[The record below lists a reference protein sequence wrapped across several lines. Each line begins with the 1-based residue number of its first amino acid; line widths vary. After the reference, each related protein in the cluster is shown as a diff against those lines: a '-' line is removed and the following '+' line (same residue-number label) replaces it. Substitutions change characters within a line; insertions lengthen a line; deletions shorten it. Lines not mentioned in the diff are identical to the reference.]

1 MTSDLVRASAGELLA
16 RYRDRSLSPVEATDA
31 VLDRIARVDSA
42 VGAYVHLDPERA
54 RADARE
60 SEARWAR
67 GEPQGLLDGV
77 PVSVKDLALAAG
89 WPTLRGSRAVD
100 PAGPWEEDAP
110 AVARLREHGAVLLGK
125 TATPEYGHKGVT
137 DSLLSGTTR
146 NPWDLERTPGGSSG
160 GASAALAAGLG
171 PLAIGTDGGGS
182 IRIPASFAG
191 VFGIK
196 PTFGRVPAWPAS
208 PYGTL
213 SHVGPMARCVAD
225 AALMLTVIAEPDPRD
240 WHALPFDGADYSRG
254 LETASETPLAGVTV
268 GWSPTLGMTDA
279 RVDPEVAALTAAA
292 ARRFEALGA
301 AVEEIEPAWPHDPGA
316 VFRVHWC
323 AGAALLAETLGP
335 EKTALLEA
343 SLQRFVEAG
352 RALDGLAV
360 KRAEYD
366 RAACGL
372 ALNRLFARFDLVLS
386 PTMPITAF
394 AAGVPI
400 PDESY
405 AANPL
410 SWTPFT
416 FPVNLARNPAASVP
430 CGFVSNGLPVGLQV
444 IGPLYGDAPV
454 LRACRAFEAAHAEER
469 RPPPLPGE
477 A

>member
-1 MTSDLVRASAGELLA
+1 MTSELVQASAHDLLA
-16 RYRDRSLSPVEATDA
+16 RYRDRSLSPVEAADV
-31 VLDRIARVDSA
+31 VLDRIARVDPA
-42 VGAYVHLDPERA
+42 VGAYVVVDPERTHEA
-54 RADARE
+54 ARE

-67 GEPQGLLDGV
+67 GEPKGLLDGV
-77 PVSVKDLALAAG
+77 PVSVKDLVLTAG
-89 WPTLRGSRAVD
+89 WPTLRGSRTVD
-100 PAGPWEEDAP
+100 PAGPWTEDAP

-137 DSLLSGTTR
+137 DSPVSGIAR

-182 IRIPASFAG
+182 VRIPASFAG
-191 VFGIK
+191 IFGLK

-213 SHVGPMARCVAD
+213 SHVGPMARTVED
-225 AALMLTVIAEPDPRD
+225 AALLLTVIAEPDPRD
-240 WHALPFDGADYSRG
+240 WHALPFDGADYRRG
-254 LETASETPLAGVTV
+254 PEAPLRGRKV
-268 GWSPTLGMTDA
+268 GWSPTLGMA
-279 RVDPEVAALTAAA
+279 GAAVDPEVATLAAAA

-301 AVEEIEPAWPHDPGA
+301 VVEEVELEWPHDPGA

-335 EKTALLEA
+335 EKTALLEP
-343 SLQRFVEAG
+343 SLRRFVEAG

-360 KRAEYD
+360 KRAEFR

-372 ALNRLFARFDLVLS
+372 AFNRLFARFDLVLS
-386 PTMPITAF
+386 PTMPIVAF

-405 AANPL
+405 AADPL
-410 SWTPFT
+410 RWTPFT

-430 CGFVSNGLPVGLQV
+430 CGFVSGGLPVGLQV
-444 IGPLYGDAPV
+444 IGPLYGDASV
-454 LRACRAFEAAHAEER
+454 LRACRAFEADRAGESR